1 LKDRVTQRLVLLML
15 PVCLLLLSGNSQAQ
29 DHPIRSQYIRLANKE
44 SVIVFVH
51 GVLGDAQATWTNDK
65 TKAFWPNLIKEDPFF
80 KGFDIYIYSYSSP
93 FRGAAYT
100 VDELVE
106 DMRRDLDNSDI
117 FRKHKEVVFLCHSLG
132 GIVVRAFLARYRTQA
147 LQVPMIYFFSTPT
160 TGAQIAEL
168 GRLLSN
174 NPQLRTLLPMGS
186 ANDYLASIQK
196 DWLAANFPIA
206 SYCAY
211 ETQDTL
217 GVRVVTEANATNL
230 CNRRL
235 DPINANHIDMVK
247 PRDRSDVPYV
257 SFRNAVRELQER
269 TATKRPVPPNSGA
282 EETTPPI
289 QRTGKFAV
297 LIPFDTA
304 PDSSP
309 IPLDENPDDP
319 LYRTYGKMVSLAI
332 NGTVP
337 ETARD
342 AQGDGQISW
351 QAKSISMQEAP
362 AFLGKL
368 LQYYV
373 FQCIDN
379 LQRNSLTVSIGYP
392 AEASAGIEP
401 PNAAP
406 YPYEKLSREL
416 AENVFFRPFLHRP
429 SGDEMAWKLKSVIM
443 PKGTEIKFS
452 QTSNPDKYLVSFHR
466 PNHFKV
472 DFIVESFV
480 GTGVGQ
486 VPKNFVTPHVATTME
501 WTFFVTM
508 RYSIEHSDD
517 SDFNPNSYAQWLD
530 AIYEGLHKQLVAD
543 PLTTDRPPVRNV
555 RANKNM
561 ISMDIDTSLLQ
572 AQATDFFLIAV
583 LRVKDDSVDSV
594 TDPRIAKSQAF
605 TITGEVRTLQINLP
619 KDFID
624 DKKSQLALEA
634 FLGVIPKHIRPEQIL
649 TIGDITA
656 LGGMQIKITVSP

>member
-1 LKDRVTQRLVLLML
+1 LKDRATQRLLLL
-15 PVCLLLLSGNSQAQ
+15 VIPVCLLLFSSNSQAQ
-29 DHPIRSQYIRLANKE
+29 DHAIKSQYIRQTSKE

-51 GVLGDAQATWTNDK
+51 GVLGDAKETWTNDK
-65 TKAFWPNLIKEDPFF
+65 TKVFWPNLIKEDPLFNR
-80 KGFDIYIYSYSSP
+80 FDIYVYSYSSP

-100 VDELVE
+100 VDELAE
-106 DMRRDLDNSDI
+106 DMRRDLDSADI
-117 FRKHKEVVFLCHSLG
+117 FRKHKEVVFICHSLG
-132 GIVVRAFLARYRTQA
+132 GIVVRAFLTRYQTQA
-147 LQVPMIYFFSTPT
+147 LKVPMIYFFSTPT

-174 NPQLRTLLPMGS
+174 NPQLGTLLPMGS
-186 ANDYLASIQK
+186 ANDYLESIQK
-196 DWLAANFPIA
+196 DWLAANFSIA

-211 ETQDTL
+211 ETQDTF
-217 GVRVVTEANATNL
+217 GVRVVGVASATNL

-235 DPINANHIDMVK
+235 DPINANHFDIVK

-269 TATKRPVPPNSGA
+269 TTTKNIVPPSSGA
-282 EETTPPI
+282 KETTPPI
-289 QRTGKFAV
+289 QRTAKFAV
-297 LIPFDTA
+297 MIPFDSS

-319 LYRTYGKMVSLAI
+319 LYRTYAHMVSLAM

-342 AQGDGQISW
+342 AQGEGQISW

-379 LQRNSLTVSIGYP
+379 LQRNSLTVSVGYP
-392 AEASAGIEP
+392 AQASAGIEP

-416 AENVFFRPFLHRP
+416 ADNVFFRPFLHRP
-429 SGDEMAWKLKSVIM
+429 SGDEMAWKVKSVSM
-443 PKGTEIKFS
+443 PKGTEIRFS
-452 QTSNPDKYLVSFHR
+452 EMPDKYLVSFHR
-466 PNHFKV
+466 PGHFTV

-486 VPKNFVTPHVATTME
+486 VPKHFVTPHVSTTMQ

-508 RYSIEHSDD
+508 RYAIEHSDD
-517 SDFNPNSYAQWLD
+517 RGFNPSSYAQWLD
-530 AIYEGLHKQLVAD
+530 AIYDGLHKQLAAD
-543 PLTTDRPPVRNV
+543 Y
-555 RANKNM
+555 
-561 ISMDIDTSLLQ
+561 
-572 AQATDFFLIAV
+572 
-583 LRVKDDSVDSV
+583 
-594 TDPRIAKSQAF
+594 
-605 TITGEVRTLQINLP
+605 
-619 KDFID
+619 
-624 DKKSQLALEA
+624 
-634 FLGVIPKHIRPEQIL
+634 
-649 TIGDITA
+649 
-656 LGGMQIKITVSP
+656 